1 MFCLSNM
8 LKFMQNQAFHDFL
21 PTTVV
26 RDLKKKK
33 ILAENFSCVTI
44 FFGDIIGFNEL
55 TSDCSA
61 NEVGFRQARAQGF
74 TAIPAHP

>member
-1 MFCLSNM
+1 MFAKEVMEKVRELDAEKM
-8 LKFMQNQAFHDFL
+8 KTEKAFHDFL

-61 NEVGFRQARAQGF
+61 NEVSKFYFQNS
-74 TAIPAHP
+74 